1 MPWFNN
7 RDGER
12 LWYRE
17 AGCGTPLVLLHG
29 WCMSSAVW
37 QGPFDG
43 LAASFRL
50 IAPDLRGHGSSRPVA
65 GRCDFHTMAAD
76 LCDLL
81 QSLDIKNAVLLGWSM
96 GAQVALQAC
105 NELAGRLSG
114 LVLVSATPC
123 FTAREDYPFGL
134 SPAEASGMRLK
145 VQRNRERALSGFHA
159 RMFAEGEIE
168 TAAQSERVAELLSA
182 VVPPETS
189 LAIEAL
195 DALASADMRPQLA
208 EIDLPTL
215 LLHGDRD
222 LICLPQASQYL
233 AEGLK
238 SARRTVFSGCGH
250 APFMTRPEQFNREII
265 SFVGSIRERST

>member
-7 RDGER
+7 RAGER

-17 AGCGTPLVLLHG
+17 AGCGTPLILLHG

-37 QGPFDG
+37 QGQFDG
-43 LAASFRL
+43 LAASCRL

-65 GRCDFHTMAAD
+65 GRCDFQSLATD

-81 QSLDIKNAVLLGWSM
+81 QTLDCQDAILLGWSM

-105 NELAGRLSG
+105 KDLAGRLSG

-123 FTAREDYPFGL
+123 FTVRPDYPFGL
-134 SPAEASGMRLK
+134 SPAEAAGMRLK
-145 VQRNRERALSGFHA
+145 VQRNRGRALNGFHA

-168 TAAQSERVAELLSA
+168 TERISERVTEILSS
-182 VVPPETS
+182 VLPPETS

-222 LICLPQASQYL
+222 LICLPQASEYL
-233 AEGLK
+233 ANGLK
-238 SARRTVFSGCGH
+238 SVRRTVFSGCGH
-250 APFMTRPEQFNREII
+250 APFLTRPEQFNREII

>member
-1 MPWFNN
+1 MSWFKN
-7 RDGER
+7 RAGER
-12 LWYRE
+12 LWYQE

-37 QGPFDG
+37 QGQFDG

-50 IAPDLRGHGSSRPVA
+50 IAPDLRGHGSSRPLV
-65 GRCDFHTMAAD
+65 GRCDFDSMAAD
-76 LCDLL
+76 LFDLL
-81 QSLDIKNAVLLGWSM
+81 HSLDCQDAILLGWSM

-105 NELAGRLSG
+105 NQLNSRLSG

-134 SPAEASGMRLK
+134 SSAEVSGMHLK
-145 VQRNRERALSGFHA
+145 VQRNRGRALSGFHA

-168 TAAQSERVAELLSA
+168 TAAQSERVSELLSA
-182 VVPPETS
+182 VVPPETW

-195 DALASADMRPQLA
+195 DALASADMRPHLA
-208 EIDLPTL
+208 GIDLPTL

-238 SARRTVFSGCGH
+238 FSRRTVFSGCGH
-250 APFMTRPEQFNREII
+250 APFLTRPEQFNHEII
-265 SFVGSIRERST
+265 SFVGSIRERSA

>member
-1 MPWFNN
+1 MPWFIN

-12 LWYRE
+12 LWYQE

-37 QGPFDG
+37 QGQFDG

-50 IAPDLRGHGSSRPVA
+50 IAPDLRGHGRSRPVA
-65 GRCDFHTMAAD
+65 GRCDFQTMAAD

-81 QSLDIKNAVLLGWSM
+81 QFLDCDAALLLGWSL

-105 NELAGRLSG
+105 HELADRLSG

-134 SPAEASGMRLK
+134 SPAEAAGMRLK
-145 VQRNRERALSGFHA
+145 VQRNLGRALSGFHA

-168 TAAQSERVAELLSA
+168 TSAVGERVADILST
-182 VVPPETS
+182 VVAPETP
-189 LAIEAL
+189 LALEAL
-195 DALASADMRPQLA
+195 DALAEADMRPLLA
-208 EIDLPTL
+208 GINLPTL

-233 AEGLK
+233 SEVLK
-238 SARRTVFSGCGH
+238 FARRTVFIGCGH
-250 APFMTRPEQFNREII
+250 APFLTRPEQFNREII
-265 SFVGSIRERST
+265 SFAGSIREQSA